1 MSSLIFGVACGDDD
15 GGGTDAE
22 VEMGAEAGAEGGVE
36 MGMEMTVPDPC
47 AGINPA
53 RVCDAESVTC
63 EGENLVV
70 CAATPTGCITR
81 TTMDC
86 TSVPGGSCDATGATP
101 MCVADP
107 CADIEQ
113 CDAEARSC
121 TDDTLTVCAAD
132 ANGCLVET
140 VTDCAADGTI
150 CDDSGDTPACVD
162 ECDGV
167 SDCDAEGRS
176 CDGETLTV
184 CAPDENGCLV
194 TETTDCAADGGSC
207 DAAGDPVACLPPL
220 CPPAI
225 EFDTALNC
233 GSGTISGNTEGGSTF
248 LSSYSCGFT
257 NYPGPENVYT
267 FSDGSAATVT
277 ITAVRTTSTLDM
289 DLYVLPGDAVC
300 GPTTPCLDD
309 STGSTDT
316 ETVEFD
322 YIPGTEA
329 LVIYD
334 VFGTAGGTA
343 EYDLTVSC
351 ETVTC
356 GDGTIEGP
364 ETCEDGNTDNG
375 DGCSEF
381 CVIEPGFLCEVVD
394 DVSVCTPSCGDGV
407 INGDDACDDMN
418 DVDGDG
424 CTACVI
430 DDGFLCDDSEPSVC
444 EPSCG
449 DGLINGPDE
458 CDDLNDVDGDGC
470 TACVVDADFACGGEP
485 SVCGGVLL
493 SVDGELEDTDTSW
506 LRPGPGFFLDGP
518 ETCADNTAATSAV
531 FESYEFTNEGA
542 DDIEVDIVVN
552 FDDFDG
558 YLHVFD
564 AAVDPAS
571 PTTGCLTGND
581 DDGTTRRSAVR
592 GLTVSAGET
601 IFVIV
606 SSFNTGRGPFS
617 LAITES
623 VDACGNGVVNEGE
636 ECDDGGTTGA
646 GCAADC
652 TIEDGFAC
660 NVTDFVSM
668 CEAACGNGM
677 DDDGEECDDGNDTD
691 ADGCT
696 GCTIDDGFLC
706 DASEPSFC
714 EMPVC
719 GNSTVELGEVCDDGN
734 TDSGDGCEA
743 DCQSAVFAGSI
754 ENTDSQWDRGSGC
767 SFGGDSDHFF
777 DVQPF
782 AWNGAAA
789 ADLTF
794 TVAWTGVDGYM
805 HLYTNPFAAGTPDT
819 GCLASSDDFGG
830 TTGSRVSGF
839 EVAAGATIDTVLS
852 TFDPNETGDWTLT
865 ITRD

>member
-220 CPPAI
+220 CPPAA

-233 GSGTISGNTEGGSTF
+233 ASGTITGNTEGGTTF

-267 FSDGSAATVT
+267 FSDAAASTVT

-300 GPTTPCLDD
+300 GPTTDCLDD
-309 STGSTDT
+309 STGTTDT
-316 ETVEFD
+316 ETVEFE
-322 YIPGTEA
+322 YIPGSEA
-329 LVIYD
+329 LVVYD

-343 EYDLTVSC
+343 EYTLTVSC
-351 ETVTC
+351 EEVTC

-381 CVIEPGFLCEVVD
+381 CVIEAGFLCEIVD
-394 DVSVCTPSCGDGV
+394 DVSVCAPSCGDGV
-407 INGDDACDDMN
+407 LNGADECDDMN

-444 EPSCG
+444 APSCGDGEVNGDDECDDMNDVDGDGCTACVVDAGFVCDDSEPSVCAPSCG
-449 DGLINGPDE
+449 DGLVNGDDE

-470 TACVVDADFACGGEP
+470 TACVVDEDFACRGAP
-485 SVCGGVLL
+485 SLCGSVVSSLDGV
-493 SVDGELEDTDTSW
+493 LEDTDTAW
-506 LRPGPGFFLDGP
+506 TRPLA
-518 ETCADNTAATSAV
+518 TCGAGSTSTV
-531 FESYEFTNEGA
+531 FESVTYTNDTGG
-542 DDIEVDIVVN
+542 DIVVDIVA
-552 FDDFDG
+552 DWTFDG
-558 YLHVFD
+558 YLFVYD
-564 AAVDPAS
+564 ADVDGDD
-571 PTTGCLTGND
+571 PTTGCVVGND
-581 DDGTTRRSAVR
+581 DFPSGNEDNSGITGVEIADGDS
-592 GLTVSAGET
+592 
-601 IFVIV
+601 IVIV
-606 SSFNTGRGPFS
+606 ASSFGAAGRGEFS
-617 LAITES
+617 ITISEA
-623 VDACGNGVVNEGE
+623 VDGCGNGVINGSE
-636 ECDDGGTTGA
+636 ECDDSGTTGA

-652 TIEDGFAC
+652 TIEDGFIC
-660 NVTDFVSM
+660 DVTDFVST
-668 CEAACGNGM
+668 C
-677 DDDGEECDDGNDTD
+677 
-691 ADGCT
+691 
-696 GCTIDDGFLC
+696 I
-706 DASEPSFC
+706 
-714 EMPVC
+714 MPVC
-719 GNSTVELGEVCDDGN
+719 GNDMVEPGEVCDDGN
-734 TDSGDGCEA
+734 TDDDDGCQG
-743 DCQSAVFAGSI
+743 DCQSAVFTGSLLAAEDMSFQRLNTTCTEAGVDAGDYLYDVVSF
-754 ENTDSQWDRGSGC
+754 NWAGAMDTSLRGVVSWAPSFDGFVHVYDSAFDPAMPLDRC
-767 SFGGDSDHFF
+767 IDGGDGFTTDTAG
-777 DVQPF
+777 PF
-782 AWNGAAA
+782 PA
-789 ADLTF
+789 T
-794 TVAWTGVDGYM
+794 
-805 HLYTNPFAAGTPDT
+805 
-819 GCLASSDDFGG
+819 
-830 TTGSRVSGF
+830 
-839 EVAAGATIDTVLS
+839 AGADYDFVIS
-852 TFDPNETGDWTLT
+852 TFDPDTEGNWTLT
-865 ITRD
+865 ITRE